1 MRIRLLIGAVL
12 GVAFIALGAL
22 VGSVVGTRS
31 IAAQTS
37 TTPQTQA
44 SPTPGAPNN
53 PSNGN
58 PLPSAPWMGR
68 GFDKGMGMRGPD
80 EFGAFGGPGGFA
92 GPGMRGHGPGGP
104 RGGAG
109 LTADSVSREIS
120 NTANLIKLVR
130 DDLAYAN
137 GKMDTAN
144 LTKWVNGAD
153 TLLNNARTA
162 ASASQLE
169 KAAGY
174 AHAAAGLAM
183 AADGQMAYTLGA
195 DKLPSYNQRPM
206 HRMPNP
212 ANQTAPTQ
220 AQASRVLARTYEEL
234 VMKAA
239 LVKGNSE
246 ASGYLTDA
254 QNAYKDA
261 YSAYQ
266 AGKYADA
273 LSKARL
279 AGELSGVAAQIVHA
293 ASAPNSPDTPV
304 TVPAPNF

>member
-1 MRIRLLIGAVL
+1 MR
-12 GVAFIALGAL
+12 
-22 VGSVVGTRS
+22 
-31 IAAQTS
+31 
-37 TTPQTQA
+37 
-44 SPTPGAPNN
+44 
-53 PSNGN
+53 
-58 PLPSAPWMGR
+58 
-68 GFDKGMGMRGPD
+68 
-80 EFGAFGGPGGFA
+80 
-92 GPGMRGHGPGGP
+92 GPGGP
-104 RGGAG
+104 RGDRG
-109 LTADSVSREIS
+109 LTADFVSREIS

-137 GKMDTAN
+137 GKMDTGN
-144 LTKWVNGAD
+144 LTRWVNGAD
-153 TLLNNARTA
+153 SLLGNARTA
-162 ASASQLE
+162 AGNSQLE

-174 AHAAAGLAM
+174 ARAAAELAR

-195 DKLPSYNQRPM
+195 DKLPSYSQRPA
-206 HRMPNP
+206 RRVPNP

-220 AQASRVLARTYEEL
+220 AQASRVLARTYEGL
-234 VMKAA
+234 VAKAA
-239 LVKGNSE
+239 VVKGNSE

-273 LSKARL
+273 VSKARL
-279 AGELSGVAAQIVHA
+279 ADELSGVAAQIVHA